1 MPSQCLLSHTDI
13 YYLLSD
19 IYINIYLFPE
29 IQETAV
35 FQAFSLPCH
44 AQCSLYG
51 FIPIAQSISPDYT
64 IQTQGC
70 SYVRIGTGLH
80 QNSFMIAQPNYRTD
94 ALKIIVLQKL

>member
-1 MPSQCLLSHTDI
+1 MYHLYALINALMPSLCLLSHTDI

-35 FQAFSLPCH
+35 FQVFSLQCH

-51 FIPIAQSISPDYT
+51 FIPIAQNIAPDYT
-64 IQTQGC
+64 IQT
-70 SYVRIGTGLH
+70 
-80 QNSFMIAQPNYRTD
+80 
-94 ALKIIVLQKL
+94 

>member
-1 MPSQCLLSHTDI
+1 MLRLAFDFIITWRETRTRPNAYLINALMPSLCLLSHTDI

-29 IQETAV
+29 NQETAV

-64 IQTQGC
+64 IQT
-70 SYVRIGTGLH
+70 
-80 QNSFMIAQPNYRTD
+80 
-94 ALKIIVLQKL
+94 